1 MQPFP
6 KSLAMERPT
15 GAGQKHV
22 TSCVWDPTLLTKGG
36 GEMTESVE
44 VHPCREVTCQELAN
58 PGSHKPRGHSL
69 GPSQIR
75 VNNHFLPWLQ
85 VRSLNTALLRSDL
98 ALIPPTNWPLQHG
111 PRNCILP

>member
-22 TSCVWDPTLLTKGG
+22 TSCIWDPTLLTKGG
-36 GEMTESVE
+36 REMTKSVE
-44 VHPCREVTCQELAN
+44 VHPGREVACQELAN

-75 VNNHFLPWLQ
+75 VNNHLLRRLQGLP
-85 VRSLNTALLRSDL
+85 LNTVLL
-98 ALIPPTNWPLQHG
+98 
-111 PRNCILP
+111 